1 VGVALL
7 LGGVLADMYPAIDAQ
22 RKIIPMC
29 SINAALAEPNMSIW
43 VCTLYSRPWNLQ
55 TTTRSGGRTRSLK
68 TCRRHSPNYGSFP
81 FPPLASAKTAGRR
94 SSDMNMWFLVGL
106 WERKQKPVSSY
117 AEKIVIEY
125 AIIVIEPA
133 ISEAWNALSSSL
145 FYLLFP

>member
-1 VGVALL
+1 
-7 LGGVLADMYPAIDAQ
+7 
-22 RKIIPMC
+22 
-29 SINAALAEPNMSIW
+29 
-43 VCTLYSRPWNLQ
+43 
-55 TTTRSGGRTRSLK
+55 
-68 TCRRHSPNYGSFP
+68 
-81 FPPLASAKTAGRR
+81 
-94 SSDMNMWFLVGL
+94 MNMWFLVGL